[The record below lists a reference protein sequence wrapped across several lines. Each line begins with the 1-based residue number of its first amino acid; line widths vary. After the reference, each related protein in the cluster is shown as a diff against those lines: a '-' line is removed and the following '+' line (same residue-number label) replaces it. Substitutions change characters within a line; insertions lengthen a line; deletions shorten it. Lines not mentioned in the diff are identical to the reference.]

1 MILFPDQEIV
11 LEEARQ
17 KIRRI
22 GPMKRRPRILIQ
34 APCGFGKTA
43 VAAFI
48 ARSVAERSLQSWF
61 ICHRDFL
68 LSQTSLTF
76 DNVGIPH
83 SFMAAGRDLDTS
95 SLTQIGMIGSL
106 KSRACK
112 MQAPKVAI
120 WDEAHHM
127 PAKTWAERMD
137 AMPDTIHVGLSA
149 TPGGRTDGQGLGNFF
164 DDIVL
169 GPSVEYLIAN
179 KRLSDYI
186 YYAPSKPDL
195 SGVHVKM
202 GEYVTAELDEEMT
215 KAAIVGDIVG
225 SYRKY
230 ANGTRAVYFA
240 TSVATSKRYADAF
253 KSAGISAV
261 HLDADSSTD
270 ERRLSA
276 IAMATGRLHVI
287 CNVGLFGEGYDLAA
301 QAGMPVTIETVGL
314 CRPTKSFPL
323 LIQMMMR
330 AMRAKDYPGIILDH
344 AGCLDEHNFLPDDQV
359 EWSLAGSKRPELVGT
374 FQCQGCGAT
383 LARGFSLCVH
393 CGCDNTQR
401 IAEIK
406 ARKDAA
412 HVAGELAKVERE
424 RRIIEAEAEKKEAA
438 RKRNA
443 AINMCKSYSDLVN
456 VGKKYG
462 YSKGWAGVQ
471 YKLRFK
477 KG

>member
-11 LEEARQ
+11 LEEARH
-17 KIRRI
+17 KLRSAKNGAR
-22 GPMKRRPRILIQ
+22 KPRILIQ

-48 ARSVAERSLQSWF
+48 ARSVAERSLPSWF

-76 DNVGIPH
+76 DNVGIRH

-149 TPGGRTDGQGLGNFF
+149 TPSGRTDGQGLGNFF

-169 GPSVEYLIAN
+169 GPDVAYLIDK

-195 SGVHVKM
+195 SGIHVKM
-202 GEYVTAELDEEMT
+202 GEYVTTELDEEMT
-215 KAAIVGDIVG
+215 KDAIVGDIVG
-225 SYRKY
+225 SYKKY

-253 KSAGISAV
+253 KSAGVPAV

-344 AGCLDEHNFLPDDQV
+344 AGCFEEHNFLPDDQV
-359 EWSLAGSKRPELVGT
+359 EWSLSGSKRQELVGT
-374 FQCQGCGAT
+374 FQCMGCGAT

-406 ARKDAA
+406 ARKEAA
-412 HVAGELAKVERE
+412 HIAGELAKVERE

-438 RKRNA
+438 RKRNT
-443 AINMCKSYSDLVN
+443 AINMCKSYNDLKN
-456 VGKKYG
+456 LGKKLG
-462 YSKGWAGVQ
+462 YAPGWALRQ
-471 YKLRFK
+471 AQIRKLR
-477 KG
+477 